1 MIIRDSK
8 HSEKSKAISA
18 EDLDDLF
25 TLRRI
30 IEINDTIITD
40 TTRSIKQKSEFSRP
54 DKGERVKIRI
64 LLRIETIKFDGTVDR
79 IRIGGTILNSDN
91 QLVPKGVHHSI
102 SIKVDD
108 MIILEKKQW
117 KKIQADILENSG
129 NDTIYLLISIDT
141 QEAAIALVTGTHVKI
156 LPNIYSGQSGKRFQ
170 GSRRINANIESFFE
184 EILLGIRSVTN
195 LHAQKQMLILFG
207 PGETKRRFF
216 NFLAKEFNEKITV
229 LEGID
234 VAGEDGIFVS
244 LRSTSLKELL
254 KASKIGI
261 VSSMLDK
268 LIYLIHSDDPK
279 YAIGVNEVR
288 NAVNNKS
295 IESLI
300 YSNSILEK
308 LDEGEFID
316 LLNSTEAVG
325 AKIYGV
331 DASTDI
337 GLRVS
342 SLGGIVGLLRFAIR

>member
-1 MIIRDSK
+1 MIVRDSK
-8 HSEKSKAISA
+8 HSEKSKAIIP

-30 IEINDTIITD
+30 IEINDNIITD
-40 TTRSIKQKSEFSRP
+40 TTRSIKQRSEFSRP
-54 DKGERVKIRI
+54 DKGERVKIRV
-64 LLRIETIKFDGTVDR
+64 LLRIDDIKFDGTVDR

-91 QLVPKGVHHSI
+91 ELVPKGVHHSI

-117 KKIQADILENSG
+117 KKIQFDILKNSG
-129 NDTIYLLISIDT
+129 NNTIYLLISIDI

-170 GSRRINANIESFFE
+170 GSRKINPNIDNFFG
-184 EILLGIRSVTN
+184 EILIAIKSVTN
-195 LHAQKQMLILFG
+195 IQSQKQMLVLFG

-216 NFLAKEFNEKITV
+216 NFLSKEITDSITI

-244 LRSTSLKELL
+244 LRSTPLKELL

-261 VSSMLDK
+261 VSSLLDK
-268 LIYLIHSDDPK
+268 LIYLIHKSEPK

-288 NAVNNKS
+288 DAVTNRS
-295 IESLI
+295 IDCLI

-308 LDEGEFID
+308 INENEFID
-316 LLNSTEAVG
+316 LLNSTETVG
-325 AKIYGV
+325 GKIYGV

-337 GLRVS
+337 GLRIS
-342 SLGGIVGLLRFAIR
+342 SLGGIVGLLRYAIR

>member
-1 MIIRDSK
+1 
-8 HSEKSKAISA
+8 
-18 EDLDDLF
+18 
-25 TLRRI
+25 
-30 IEINDTIITD
+30 
-40 TTRSIKQKSEFSRP
+40 
-54 DKGERVKIRI
+54 
-64 LLRIETIKFDGTVDR
+64 
-79 IRIGGTILNSDN
+79 
-91 QLVPKGVHHSI
+91 
-102 SIKVDD
+102 

-117 KKIQADILENSG
+117 KKIQADILKNSG
-129 NDTIYLLISIDT
+129 NDTIYLLISIDI

-156 LPNIYSGQSGKRFQ
+156 LPNIYSGQSGKRLQ
-170 GSRRINANIESFFE
+170 GSRMINANIESFFE
-184 EILLGIRSVTN
+184 EILIGIRSVTN
-195 LHAQKQMLILFG
+195 LHAQKQMLIIFG

-216 NFLAKEFNEKITV
+216 NFLTKEFNEKITV

-261 VSSMLDK
+261 VSSLLDK
-268 LIYLIHSDDPK
+268 LIYHIHSNDPK
-279 YAIGVNEVR
+279 YAIGVNEVK
-288 NAVNNKS
+288 NAVDNKS

-308 LDEGEFID
+308 LDEVEFID

>member
-1 MIIRDSK
+1 MIVRDSK

-117 KKIQADILENSG
+117 KKIQADILKNSG
-129 NDTIYLLISIDT
+129 NDTIYLLISIDI

-170 GSRRINANIESFFE
+170 GSRMINSNIESFFE

-268 LIYLIHSDDPK
+268 LIYLIHSGDPK

-308 LDEGEFID
+308 IDEGEFID

>member
-1 MIIRDSK
+1 MIVRDSK

-117 KKIQADILENSG
+117 KKIQADILKNSG
-129 NDTIYLLISIDT
+129 NDTIYLLISIDI

-170 GSRRINANIESFFE
+170 GSRMINANIESFFE

-268 LIYLIHSDDPK
+268 LIYLIHSNDPK

>member
-1 MIIRDSK
+1 
-8 HSEKSKAISA
+8 
-18 EDLDDLF
+18 
-25 TLRRI
+25 
-30 IEINDTIITD
+30 
-40 TTRSIKQKSEFSRP
+40 
-54 DKGERVKIRI
+54 
-64 LLRIETIKFDGTVDR
+64 
-79 IRIGGTILNSDN
+79 
-91 QLVPKGVHHSI
+91 
-102 SIKVDD
+102 
-108 MIILEKKQW
+108 
-117 KKIQADILENSG
+117 
-129 NDTIYLLISIDT
+129 
-141 QEAAIALVTGTHVKI
+141 
-156 LPNIYSGQSGKRFQ
+156 
-170 GSRRINANIESFFE
+170 
-184 EILLGIRSVTN
+184 
-195 LHAQKQMLILFG
+195 MLILFG

-268 LIYLIHSDDPK
+268 LIYLIHSGDPK

>member
-1 MIIRDSK
+1 MIVRDSK

-117 KKIQADILENSG
+117 KKIQADILKNSG
-129 NDTIYLLISIDT
+129 NDTIYLLISIDI

-170 GSRRINANIESFFE
+170 GSRMINANIESFFE

-195 LHAQKQMLILFG
+195 LHDQKQMLILFG

-268 LIYLIHSDDPK
+268 LIYLIHSGDPK

-308 LDEGEFID
+308 LDEGKFID

>member
-1 MIIRDSK
+1 
-8 HSEKSKAISA
+8 
-18 EDLDDLF
+18 
-25 TLRRI
+25 
-30 IEINDTIITD
+30 
-40 TTRSIKQKSEFSRP
+40 
-54 DKGERVKIRI
+54 
-64 LLRIETIKFDGTVDR
+64 
-79 IRIGGTILNSDN
+79 
-91 QLVPKGVHHSI
+91 
-102 SIKVDD
+102 

-117 KKIQADILENSG
+117 KKIQADILKNSG
-129 NDTIYLLISIDT
+129 NDTIYLLISIDI

-170 GSRRINANIESFFE
+170 GSKTINANIESFFD
-184 EILLGIRSVTN
+184 EILTGIRGVTN
-195 LHAQKQMLILFG
+195 LHSQKQMVILFG

-216 NFLAKEFNEKITV
+216 NYLTKEFDEKIIV

-261 VSSMLDK
+261 VSSLLDK
-268 LIYLIHSDDPK
+268 LIYLIHRSEPK

-288 NAVNNKS
+288 NAVDNKS

-308 LDEGEFID
+308 LDEVEFID

>member
-1 MIIRDSK
+1 MIVRDSK

-117 KKIQADILENSG
+117 KKIQADILKNSG

-268 LIYLIHSDDPK
+268 LIYLIHSGDPK

>member
-1 MIIRDSK
+1 MIVRDSK
-8 HSEKSKAISA
+8 HSEKSKAITP

-30 IEINDTIITD
+30 MEINDTVITD
-40 TTRSIKQKSEFSRP
+40 TTRSLKQRSEFSRP

-117 KKIQADILENSG
+117 KEIQSDILKNSG
-129 NDTIYLLISIDT
+129 NNTIYLLISIDI

-170 GSRRINANIESFFE
+170 GSKTVNPKIDNFFD
-184 EILLGIRSVTN
+184 EILRGIKGVTN
-195 LHAQKQMLILFG
+195 LNTQKQMLVLFG
-207 PGETKRRFF
+207 PGETKKRFF
-216 NFLAKEFNEKITV
+216 NFLSKEMNENITI

-254 KASKIGI
+254 KTSKIGI
-261 VSSMLDK
+261 VSSLLDK
-268 LIYLIHSDDPK
+268 LIYLIHK
-279 YAIGVNEVR
+279 GEARYAIGVNEVR
-288 NAVNNKS
+288 DAVINR
-295 IESLI
+295 SLDCLV

-308 LDEGEFID
+308 INEDEFID
-316 LLNSTEAVG
+316 LLNSTETIG
-325 AKIYGV
+325 GKIYGV

-337 GLRVS
+337 GLRIS
-342 SLGGIVGLLRFAIR
+342 SLGGIIGFLRYATR

>member
-1 MIIRDSK
+1 MIVRDSK

-117 KKIQADILENSG
+117 KKIQADILKNSG
-129 NDTIYLLISIDT
+129 NDTIYLLVSIDT

-170 GSRRINANIESFFE
+170 GSRKINANIESFFE

-279 YAIGVNEVR
+279 YAIGVKDVR

>member
-1 MIIRDSK
+1 MIVRDSK

>member
-1 MIIRDSK
+1 MIVRDSK

-117 KKIQADILENSG
+117 KKIQADILKNSG

-170 GSRRINANIESFFE
+170 GSRMINANIESFFE

-308 LDEGEFID
+308 L
-316 LLNSTEAVG
+316 
-325 AKIYGV
+325 
-331 DASTDI
+331 
-337 GLRVS
+337 R
-342 SLGGIVGLLRFAIR
+342 

>member
-1 MIIRDSK
+1 MIVRDSK

-30 IEINDTIITD
+30 IEINDTIIMD

-117 KKIQADILENSG
+117 KKIQADILKNSG
-129 NDTIYLLISIDT
+129 NDTIYLLISIDI

-170 GSRRINANIESFFE
+170 GSRMINANIESFFE

-216 NFLAKEFNEKITV
+216 NFLTKEFNENITV

-244 LRSTSLKELL
+244 LRSASLKELL

-268 LIYLIHSDDPK
+268 LIYLIHSGDPK

>member
-1 MIIRDSK
+1 MIVRDSK

-117 KKIQADILENSG
+117 KKIQADILKNSG

-170 GSRRINANIESFFE
+170 GSRMINANIESFFE

-268 LIYLIHSDDPK
+268 LIYLIHSNDPK

>member
-1 MIIRDSK
+1 MIVRDSK

-117 KKIQADILENSG
+117 KKIQADILKNSG

-170 GSRRINANIESFFE
+170 GSRMINSNIESFFE

-261 VSSMLDK
+261 VSSLLDK
-268 LIYLIHSDDPK
+268 LIYLIHSSDPK

>member
-1 MIIRDSK
+1 MIVRDSK

-117 KKIQADILENSG
+117 KKIQADILKNSG

-141 QEAAIALVTGTHVKI
+141 QEAAIALVTGIDVKI

-170 GSRRINANIESFFE
+170 GSRMINSNIESFFE

-268 LIYLIHSDDPK
+268 LIYLIHSNDPK

>member
-1 MIIRDSK
+1 MIVRDSK

-117 KKIQADILENSG
+117 KKIQADILKNSG
-129 NDTIYLLISIDT
+129 NDTIYLLISIDI

-268 LIYLIHSDDPK
+268 LIYLIHSGDPK

>member
-1 MIIRDSK
+1 MIVRDSK
-8 HSEKSKAISA
+8 HSEKSKGIIA

-30 IEINDTIITD
+30 IEINDTIIMD

-117 KKIQADILENSG
+117 KKIQADVLKNSG
-129 NDTIYLLISIDT
+129 NNTIYLLISIDI

-170 GSRRINANIESFFE
+170 GSRTINANIESFFD
-184 EILLGIRSVTN
+184 EILTGIRGVTN
-195 LHAQKQMLILFG
+195 LHSQKQMVILFG

-216 NFLAKEFNEKITV
+216 NYLTKEFDEKIIV

-261 VSSMLDK
+261 VSSLLDK
-268 LIYLIHSDDPK
+268 LIYLIHRSEPK

-288 NAVNNKS
+288 NAVDNKS

-308 LDEGEFID
+308 LDEVEFID

>member
-1 MIIRDSK
+1 MIVRDSK
-8 HSEKSKAISA
+8 HSEKSKAITP

-30 IEINDTIITD
+30 MEINDTVIKD
-40 TTRSIKQKSEFSRP
+40 TTRSLKQRSEFSRP

-117 KKIQADILENSG
+117 KKIQSDILKNSG
-129 NDTIYLLISIDT
+129 NNTIYLLISIDI

-170 GSRRINANIESFFE
+170 GSKTVNPKIDNFFD
-184 EILLGIRSVTN
+184 EILRGIKGVTN
-195 LHAQKQMLILFG
+195 LNTQKQMLVLFG
-207 PGETKRRFF
+207 PGETKKRFF
-216 NFLAKEFNEKITV
+216 NFLSKEMNENITI

-254 KASKIGI
+254 KTSKIGI
-261 VSSMLDK
+261 VSSLLDK
-268 LIYLIHSDDPK
+268 LIYLIHK
-279 YAIGVNEVR
+279 GEARYAIGVNEVR
-288 NAVNNKS
+288 DAVINR
-295 IESLI
+295 SLDCLV

-308 LDEGEFID
+308 INEDEFID
-316 LLNSTEAVG
+316 LLNSTETIG
-325 AKIYGV
+325 GKIYGV

-337 GLRVS
+337 GLRIS
-342 SLGGIVGLLRFAIR
+342 SLGGIIGFLRYATR

>member
-1 MIIRDSK
+1 MIVRDSK

-117 KKIQADILENSG
+117 KKIQADILKNSG
-129 NDTIYLLISIDT
+129 NDTIYLLISIDI

-268 LIYLIHSDDPK
+268 LIYLIHSGDPK

-308 LDEGEFID
+308 INEGEFID

>member
-1 MIIRDSK
+1 MIVRDSK
-8 HSEKSKAISA
+8 HSEKSKAIIP

-25 TLRRI
+25 TLRRV
-30 IEINDTIITD
+30 IEINDNIITD
-40 TTRSIKQKSEFSRP
+40 TTRSIKQRSEFSRP

-117 KKIQADILENSG
+117 KKIQADILKNSG
-129 NDTIYLLISIDT
+129 NDTIYLLISIDI

-268 LIYLIHSDDPK
+268 LIYLIHSGDPK

-308 LDEGEFID
+308 LNEVEFID
-316 LLNSTEAVG
+316 LLNSTETIG
-325 AKIYGV
+325 GTIYGV

-342 SLGGIVGLLRFAIR
+342 SLGGVVGLLRFAIR

>member
-1 MIIRDSK
+1 MIVRDSK

-117 KKIQADILENSG
+117 KKIQADILKNSG
-129 NDTIYLLISIDT
+129 NDTIYLLISIDI

-216 NFLAKEFNEKITV
+216 NFLAKEFDEKITV

-268 LIYLIHSDDPK
+268 LIYLIHSGDPK

-308 LDEGEFID
+308 IDEGEFID

>member
-1 MIIRDSK
+1 MIVRDSK
-8 HSEKSKAISA
+8 YSEKSKAIIA

-117 KKIQADILENSG
+117 KKIQADILKSSG
-129 NDTIYLLISIDT
+129 NDTIYLLVSIDT

-156 LPNIYSGQSGKRFQ
+156 IPNIYSGQSGKRFQ
-170 GSRRINANIESFFE
+170 GSKMINANIDNFFE
-184 EILLGIRSVTN
+184 EIQRGIRSVTN
-195 LHAQKQMLILFG
+195 LHSQKQMLILFG

-216 NFLAKEFNEKITV
+216 NFLTKDSSENITI

-244 LRSTSLKELL
+244 LRSASLKELL

-261 VSSMLDK
+261 VSSLLDK
-268 LIYLIHSDDPK
+268 LIYLIHKSDPK

-288 NAVNNKS
+288 NAVENKS
-295 IESLI
+295 IENLI

-308 LDEGEFID
+308 LDEVEFID

>member
-1 MIIRDSK
+1 MIVRDSK

-117 KKIQADILENSG
+117 KKIQADILKNSG
-129 NDTIYLLISIDT
+129 NDTIYLLISIDI

-170 GSRRINANIESFFE
+170 GSRMINANIESFFE

-254 KASKIGI
+254 KASKIGV

-268 LIYLIHSDDPK
+268 LIYLIHSNDPK

>member
-1 MIIRDSK
+1 MIVRDSK

-64 LLRIETIKFDGTVDR
+64 LLRIEAIKFDGTVDR

-117 KKIQADILENSG
+117 KKIQADILKNSG

-170 GSRRINANIESFFE
+170 GSRMINANIESFFE
-184 EILLGIRSVTN
+184 EILLGIKSVTN
-195 LHAQKQMLILFG
+195 LHDQKQMLILFG

>member
-1 MIIRDSK
+1 MIVRDSK
-8 HSEKSKAISA
+8 HSEKSKAITP

-30 IEINDTIITD
+30 MEINDTVITD
-40 TTRSIKQKSEFSRP
+40 TTRSLKQRSEFSRP
-54 DKGERVKIRI
+54 DRGERVKIRI

-117 KKIQADILENSG
+117 KEIQSDILKNSG
-129 NDTIYLLISIDT
+129 NNTIYLLISIDI

-170 GSRRINANIESFFE
+170 GSKTVNPKIDNFFD
-184 EILLGIRSVTN
+184 EILRGIKGVTN
-195 LHAQKQMLILFG
+195 LNTQKQMLVLFG
-207 PGETKRRFF
+207 PGETKKRFF
-216 NFLAKEFNEKITV
+216 NFLSKEMNENITI

-254 KASKIGI
+254 KTSKIGI
-261 VSSMLDK
+261 VSSLLDK
-268 LIYLIHSDDPK
+268 LIYLIHK
-279 YAIGVNEVR
+279 GEARYAIGVNEVR
-288 NAVNNKS
+288 DAVINR
-295 IESLI
+295 SLDCLV

-308 LDEGEFID
+308 INEDEFID
-316 LLNSTEAVG
+316 LLNSTETIG
-325 AKIYGV
+325 GKIYGV

-337 GLRVS
+337 GLRIS
-342 SLGGIVGLLRFAIR
+342 SLGGIIGFLRYATR

>member
-1 MIIRDSK
+1 
-8 HSEKSKAISA
+8 
-18 EDLDDLF
+18 
-25 TLRRI
+25 
-30 IEINDTIITD
+30 
-40 TTRSIKQKSEFSRP
+40 
-54 DKGERVKIRI
+54 
-64 LLRIETIKFDGTVDR
+64 LLRIETIKFDGTVER
-79 IRIGGTILNSDN
+79 IRLGGTILNSDN

-117 KKIQADILENSG
+117 KKIQADILRNSG
-129 NDTIYLLISIDT
+129 NDTIYLLVSIDI

-170 GSRRINANIESFFE
+170 GSKMINANIEIFFE
-184 EILLGIRSVTN
+184 EILRGIRSVTN
-195 LHAQKQMLILFG
+195 LHSQKQMLILFG

-216 NFLAKEFNEKITV
+216 NFLTKDFNENITV
-229 LEGID
+229 LEGVD

-244 LRSTSLKELL
+244 LRSIALKELL
-254 KASKIGI
+254 KESKIGI
-261 VSSMLDK
+261 VSSLLDK
-268 LIYLIHSDDPK
+268 LIYLIHKGDPK

-288 NAVNNKS
+288 NAIGNKS

-300 YSNSILEK
+300 YSSSILEK
-308 LDEGEFID
+308 LDEVEFID